1 MPFLLLYSK
10 PFPFINPSEI
20 LQNKKEKKKEN
31 LTALRKI
38 SERLFPVKATTSQNL
53 QHFNEHG
60 IKVVAAVSEHVLL

>member
-1 MPFLLLYSK
+1 MPFLHLYSK

-20 LQNKKEKKKEN
+20 LQKNKQNKHSE
-31 LTALRKI
+31 KI

-60 IKVVAAVSEHVLL
+60 IKVVAAVLEHVLL